1 LEHYKYY
8 NDLIFY
14 IILGYLYQNVHS
26 YVDLTIFFY
35 FFFFKN
41 SNISKNIKHSHTFS
55 SPEENVEGVSAAYIT
70 DAVRKTV
77 SCSASKKIR
86 EVST

>member
-1 LEHYKYY
+1 MVVSWEHYKYY

-41 SNISKNIKHSHTFS
+41 SNISKNIKHSHFQ
-55 SPEENVEGVSAAYIT
+55 AQ
-70 DAVRKTV
+70 
-77 SCSASKKIR
+77 
-86 EVST
+86 